1 MPPQEGDPGADKNTD
16 GVEHAGAD
24 TNVDDVEHAGADM
37 NADDVEHAGADMNAD
52 DVEPTPQTAA
62 LRRQQSLAAIS
73 FAVLAGLAVTV
84 SILQRYPSY
93 TLLAVLAGIVSA
105 VFVYRLATRSVF
117 PGEEHAS

>member
-1 MPPQEGDPGADKNTD
+1 MSPQEGEGGADSANP
-16 GVEHAGAD
+16 
-24 TNVDDVEHAGADM
+24 
-37 NADDVEHAGADMNAD
+37 

-84 SILQRYPSY
+84 SIFQRYPGY
-93 TLLAVLAGIVSA
+93 ALFAVLAGILSA

-117 PGEEHAS
+117 PGEEQRS